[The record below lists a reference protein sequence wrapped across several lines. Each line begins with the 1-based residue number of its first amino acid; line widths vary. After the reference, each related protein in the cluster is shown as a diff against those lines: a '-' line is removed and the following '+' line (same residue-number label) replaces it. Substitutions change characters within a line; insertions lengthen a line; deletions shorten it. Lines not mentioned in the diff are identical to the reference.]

1 VADRDDDLPMT
12 PPEHLTHG
20 NVELRRWRASDADLC
35 FRLVS
40 ESLEHLRPWMPWAT
54 PDYSQA
60 DAADFLERSEEEWAA
75 GTAFQYLIVADGTPA
90 GAAGLY
96 ARIAPGGLEIGYWVH
111 PDLTARGIATAAA
124 AALTDAALGLPGID
138 HVEIHHDELN
148 LASGRIPAK
157 LGYKA
162 VETRRGRF
170 EPAPGESGVTQVWLI
185 TPADRYGL

>member
-1 VADRDDDLPMT
+1 MES
-12 PPEHLTHG
+12 PPDHLSHG
-20 NVELRRWRASDADLC
+20 SVELRRWHTSDADLC
-35 FRLVS
+35 LRLVS

-54 PDYSQA
+54 PDYSRA
-60 DAADFLERSEEEWAA
+60 DAADYLERCDEDWAA

-90 GAAGLY
+90 GAAGLRT
-96 ARIAPGGLEIGYWVH
+96 RIAPGGLEIGYWVH

-124 AALTDAALGLPGID
+124 AALTDAALALPGVD

-162 VETRRGRF
+162 IETRRGRF
-170 EPAPGESGVTQVWLI
+170 EPAPGDSGITQVWRI

>member
-1 VADRDDDLPMT
+1 VADRDDDLPMA
-12 PPEHLTHG
+12 PAELLTHG
-20 NVELRRWRASDADLC
+20 NVELRRWRASDGDLC

-54 PDYSQA
+54 PDYSEA
-60 DAADFLERSEEEWAA
+60 DAADFLERCEEEWAA

-90 GAAGLY
+90 GAAGLH
-96 ARIAPGGLEIGYWVH
+96 ARIAPGGVEIGYWVH

-124 AALTDAALGLPGID
+124 AALTDAALALPGID

-162 VETRRGRF
+162 IETRRGRF
-170 EPAPGESGVTQVWLI
+170 ELAPGESGVTQVWRI